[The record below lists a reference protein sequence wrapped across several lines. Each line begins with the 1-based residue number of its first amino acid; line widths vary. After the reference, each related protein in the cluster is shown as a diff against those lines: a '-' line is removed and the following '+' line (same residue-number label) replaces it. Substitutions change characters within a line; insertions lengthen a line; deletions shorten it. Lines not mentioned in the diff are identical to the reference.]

1 MKNLKKKPIQLDQD
15 STSIRIITIGIKELI
30 IFCLRKSDFNIIYI
44 IIILL
49 LLYYKKN

>member
-1 MKNLKKKPIQLDQD
+1 MKNLNKKPIQLDQD

-30 IFCLRKSDFNIIYI
+30 IFCLRKSDFKLYI

-49 LLYYKKN
+49 LFYYKKN